1 MYGFFKDFVLKNNLV
16 FYLVAVFGLILVAIG
31 VSETN
36 YEEVPFVS
44 SPSSQVSAEVFT
56 ASTGPKVTVAT
67 DTNGDRKIYI
77 DIQGA
82 VNIPGVYELQS
93 GQRISDALVLAGE
106 LSPKADKK
114 WVSQNINRAV
124 ILQDGDKI
132 YIPSLGEATPTP
144 APPTTSQPTA
154 LTNMNLGYLPGSPT
168 ASSSSLMPS
177 ESHGVGDAKI
187 SLNHAT
193 STELDALPGIG
204 TVRAQKIIQGRPY
217 QKTEDLV
224 ERKIIYRSLYDQIKN
239 QITP

>member
-16 FYLVAVFGLILVAIG
+16 FYLVAILGLILVAIG

-36 YEEVPFVS
+36 YQEVPFVS
-44 SPSSQVSAEVFT
+44 SPSPQVSAEALT
-56 ASTGPKVTVAT
+56 ASIGSKVTAPT
-67 DTNGDRKIYI
+67 DTNSNRKIYI

-82 VNIPGVYELQS
+82 VNFPGVYELQS
-93 GQRISDALVLAGE
+93 GQRISDAIVMAGE

-144 APPTTSQPTA
+144 ALPTTSQPTA

-168 ASSSSLMPS
+168 AASSSLMPS
-177 ESHGVGDAKI
+177 ESHGLGDAKI

-193 STELDALPGIG
+193 SAELDALPGIG